1 MDEVFRDIKE
11 EHGRMNFKGKPGGY
25 FSTLGDA
32 QEAMPLSEV
41 GPAVVGDFAMTIQE
55 GAGGVFC
62 TLSCQQES

>member
-1 MDEVFRDIKE
+1 
-11 EHGRMNFKGKPGGY
+11 MNFKGKPGGY